1 MMSVLVVS
9 SELSRLKLSFYV
21 LGFEGVSNMLHR
33 NKVHT
38 VSGLFT
44 FVLNSLKS
52 VNFFMVMVFL

>member
-1 MMSVLVVS
+1 MVSVLVVS
-9 SELSRLKLSFYV
+9 SELSRLKLSSYV
-21 LGFEGVSNMLHR
+21 LKFEGVSIMLQR

-52 VNFFMVMVFL
+52 VHYFHSYGFL